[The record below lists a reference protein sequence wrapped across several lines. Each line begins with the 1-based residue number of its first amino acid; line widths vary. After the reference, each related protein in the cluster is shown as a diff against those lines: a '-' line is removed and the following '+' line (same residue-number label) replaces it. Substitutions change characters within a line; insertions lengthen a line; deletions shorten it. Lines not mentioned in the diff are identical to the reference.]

1 MVIRVELKPTE
12 WIKVHYLD
20 ACAVVRI
27 FIEEEGSK
35 ELKKYFEMESNFWMT
50 SICFIE
56 ALGVLKKKC
65 FYEKLIMKKEYL
77 DACDELMVTI
87 EEKIIRIDEFSIT
100 NSETFREVEKL
111 VEQYEKIDVSD
122 AFQIVSIKH
131 SWLSKFTEIPQPVLI
146 TADKELAKVARKE
159 GLNAWYIINEP
170 YPKKI

>member
-1 MVIRVELKPTE
+1 MVIREESKPTE

-20 ACAVVRI
+20 ACAVVKI

-65 FYEKLIMKKEYL
+65 LHDKSITKREYL

-131 SWLSKFTEIPQPVLI
+131 SWLSKFKEIPQPILI
-146 TADKELAKVARKE
+146 TADKELAKVAKKE
-159 GLNAWYIINEP
+159 ELNVWYFIKESS
-170 YPKKI
+170 PK